1 MLETEKIEDVFG
13 MRFFFYSQKLN
24 TICSCIFIRM
34 LSSSGVDIR
43 MGLFMPH
50 LQLQTRAESLSIRGQ
65 TFELNETMIMAV
77 DIFEGAAKND
87 FDSAVQIL
95 SRRDGGPYVLLKEH
109 TDAWASTWARG
120 NIEVHSTTLF
130 NFYDGYIFF
139 K

>member
-1 MLETEKIEDVFG
+1 MCLECVFLFPKIEYYLFVYFC
-13 MRFFFYSQKLN
+13 QKAN
-24 TICSCIFIRM
+24 IFRNSYLELVM
-34 LSSSGVDIR
+34 
-43 MGLFMPH
+43 FTPH

-77 DIFEGAAKND
+77 DVFEGAAKND

-120 NIEVHSTTLF
+120 NIEVHSTSLF
-130 NFYDGYIFF
+130 NFYDRYIFF
-139 K
+139 KKDFK

>member
-1 MLETEKIEDVFG
+1 MFT
-13 MRFFFYSQKLN
+13 
-24 TICSCIFIRM
+24 
-34 LSSSGVDIR
+34 
-43 MGLFMPH
+43 PH

>member
-1 MLETEKIEDVFG
+1 MK
-13 MRFFFYSQKLN
+13 
-24 TICSCIFIRM
+24 CIFYDFRPNYK
-34 LSSSGVDIR
+34 
-43 MGLFMPH
+43 F
-50 LQLQTRAESLSIRGQ
+50 QTRAESLSIRGQ

-120 NIEVHSTTLF
+120 NIEVKTATIFAIDLF
-130 NFYDGYIFF
+130 RYFLQVGH
-139 K
+139 